1 MDEMPEMVTPMV
13 VPRFGMADLVVG
25 NLDEVRRR
33 ARRELQTRT
42 DNGALNTSVHRRL
55 AAQAQ
60 HHRMSRA
67 STFLTGFQRRADGA
81 TSVEYAL
88 IACLISIAI
97 IGGGAAL
104 GSAVNAKF
112 VGASAAVSAVP

>member
-1 MDEMPEMVTPMV
+1 MSLSS
-13 VPRFGMADLVVG
+13 R
-25 NLDEVRRR
+25 
-33 ARRELQTRT
+33 RT

-60 HHRMSRA
+60 DRGMISPA
-67 STFLTGFQRRADGA
+67 KILGPTFLAGFRRRADGA

-97 IGGGAAL
+97 IGGGTAL

-112 VGASAAVSAVP
+112 TATSAAVSAVP